1 MLESKCE
8 MARLRYCSKG
18 CFDYCCANEKDLK
31 QCPYLRVIG
40 EIAKLSIE
48 NTEKAYEKLK
58 ESINE
63 T

>member
-18 CFDYCCANEKDLK
+18 CFDYCCANEKDLE
-31 QCPYLRVIG
+31 QCPYFRAIG

-48 NTEKAYEKLK
+48 NMEKAYEKLK

>member
-18 CFDYCCANEKDLK
+18 CFDYCCANEKDLE
-31 QCPYLRVIG
+31 QCPYLRAIG

-48 NTEKAYEKLK
+48 NMEKAYKKLK
-58 ESINE
+58 ESVNE

>member
-18 CFDYCCANEKDLK
+18 CLDYCYANEKDLE
-31 QCPYLRVIG
+31 QCPYLRAIG

-48 NTEKAYEKLK
+48 NMEFEKITNDKQLNK
-58 ESINE
+58 
-63 T
+63 

>member
-1 MLESKCE
+1 MLSKCE

-18 CFDYCCANEKDLK
+18 CFDYCCANEKDLE
-31 QCPYLRVIG
+31 QCPYLRAIG

-48 NTEKAYEKLK
+48 NTKKAYEKLK

>member
-18 CFDYCCANEKDLK
+18 CFDYCCANEKDLE
-31 QCPYLRVIG
+31 QCPYFRAIG

-48 NTEKAYEKLK
+48 NMEFEKITNDRQLNK
-58 ESINE
+58 
-63 T
+63 

>member
-18 CFDYCCANEKDLK
+18 CFDYCCANKKDLE
-31 QCPYLRVIG
+31 QCPYLRAIR

-48 NTEKAYEKLK
+48 KKKKKKVTNDRQLNK
-58 ESINE
+58 
-63 T
+63 

>member
-18 CFDYCCANEKDLK
+18 CFDYCCANEKDLE
-31 QCPYLRVIG
+31 QCPYFRAIG

-48 NTEKAYEKLK
+48 NMEKAYEKLK
-58 ESINE
+58 ESVDE

>member
-18 CFDYCCANEKDLK
+18 CFDYCCANEKDLE
-31 QCPYLRVIG
+31 QCPYLRAIG

-48 NTEKAYEKLK
+48 NMEKAYEKLK
-58 ESINE
+58 ESVNE

>member
-18 CFDYCCANEKDLK
+18 CFDYCCANEKDLE
-31 QCPYLRVIG
+31 QCPYLRAIG

>member
-18 CFDYCCANEKDLK
+18 CFDYCCANEKDLE
-31 QCPYLRVIG
+31 QCPYFRAIG

-48 NTEKAYEKLK
+48 NMEKAYEKLK
-58 ESINE
+58 ESVNE

>member
-18 CFDYCCANEKDLK
+18 CFDYCCANEKDLE

-48 NTEKAYEKLK
+48 NMEKAYEKLK

>member
-18 CFDYCCANEKDLK
+18 CFDYCCANEKDLE
-31 QCPYLRVIG
+31 QCPYLRAIG

-48 NTEKAYEKLK
+48 NMEKPYEKLK
-58 ESINE
+58 ESVNE

>member
-18 CFDYCCANEKDLK
+18 CFDYCCANEKDLE
-31 QCPYLRVIG
+31 QCPYFRAIG

-48 NTEKAYEKLK
+48 NMEKAYKKLK
-58 ESINE
+58 ESVNE